1 MWVASSGGAMG
12 HRPEGAVRKRST
24 IKLEFLRKTTHT
36 RSPCDR
42 THHSH
47 ARCARSHRP
56 NASSGP
62 REWCFGRFASP
73 RLVSAQAQVHFTN
86 SSRVEVVLWSRDTYE
101 RSVRLN
107 SGVMEHNLRRSAR
120 ATYLVSACGSPT
132 HRVLSHGAAM
142 VGELRRRA
150 RVCGRAAGERRAASR
165 RQPAHGRDRV
175 LWQRCQRFNAIKVP
189 RGVSEMRH

>member
-1 MWVASSGGAMG
+1 MSALAASCLRLVSEAKRSVRVWLRLEIWVASYGGAMR
-12 HRPEGAVRKRST
+12 HRREGAVRKRSK

-86 SSRVEVVLWSRDTYE
+86 SSQVEVADEPIYAASSSDETHLWGRGTQQASLSARDIPRERIRLADSPCAQPRSRD
-101 RSVRLN
+101 
-107 SGVMEHNLRRSAR
+107 
-120 ATYLVSACGSPT
+120 
-132 HRVLSHGAAM
+132 
-142 VGELRRRA
+142 
-150 RVCGRAAGERRAASR
+150 GR
-165 RQPAHGRDRV
+165 
-175 LWQRCQRFNAIKVP
+175 
-189 RGVSEMRH
+189 